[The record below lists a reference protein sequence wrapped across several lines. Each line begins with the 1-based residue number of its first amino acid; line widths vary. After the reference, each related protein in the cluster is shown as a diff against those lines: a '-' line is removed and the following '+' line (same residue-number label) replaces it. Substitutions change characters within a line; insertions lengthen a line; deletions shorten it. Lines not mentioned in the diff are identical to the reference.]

1 MQLQPKAAERLS
13 QAAPSADAAIA
24 IDDVTL
30 RFVTPDGHM
39 MTAIRDF
46 TITVARGEFACV
58 VGPTG
63 CGKSTT
69 LNLVT
74 GLLRPTTGNVR
85 VMGNPVTDISRDIGF
100 VFQADALFP
109 WRSVIDNVAAGPLYR
124 GTPKAQAYE
133 RARDWIG
140 RVGLGRFKS
149 IIRISSPAACAS
161 ASRSPRPSSTSPRS
175 C

>member
-1 MQLQPKAAERLS
+1 
-13 QAAPSADAAIA
+13 
-24 IDDVTL
+24 
-30 RFVTPDGHM
+30 M

-46 TITVARGEFACV
+46 TMTVARGEFACV

-133 RARDWIG
+133 RARDWIA
-140 RVGLGRFKS
+140 RVGLGRIRKS
-149 IIRISSPAACAS
+149 LSAPALGRHAQARR
-161 ASRSPRPSSTSPRS
+161 AGANLHQPAQNPADG
-175 C
+175 

>member
-1 MQLQPKAAERLS
+1 ML
-13 QAAPSADAAIA
+13 
-24 IDDVTL
+24 
-30 RFVTPDGHM
+30 
-39 MTAIRDF
+39 TAMRDF
-46 TITVARGEFACV
+46 TMTVARGEFAAV

-74 GLLRPTTGNVR
+74 GLLSPTAGKSVSWAAR
-85 VMGNPVTDISRDIGF
+85 SPASSRDIGF

-109 WRSVIDNVAAGPLYR
+109 WRSVIDNVAAGPLFR

-140 RVGLGRFKS
+140 RVGLGALSKS
-149 IIRISSPAACAS
+149 IIPTSSPAACAS
-161 ASRSPRPSSTSPRS
+161 ASRSPRPSSTSPNPA
-175 C
+175 